1 LGAEVGGD
9 FYDVVATTASGAHLV
24 FLGDVTGKGVE
35 AAALTSLVRHSIRTA
50 ARFNPNPSSILQ
62 LVNEIL
68 VEQPKL
74 APVSLVALLLDG
86 DQVTIATA
94 GHPPPLLRRCDR
106 ATAPVGP
113 GGILLGVAATRAFEQ
128 RTISLHPGDT
138 LLLYTDGVTD
148 TPGGHDRFG
157 QDRLTTTLAEAP
169 EDPGETLAAIDAA
182 LHRFQASTTI
192 DDRALLILRRG

>member
-1 LGAEVGGD
+1 MPT
-9 FYDVVATTASGAHLV
+9 ATAGAHLV
-24 FLGDVTGKGVE
+24 FLGDVTGKGME

-50 ARFNPNPSSILQ
+50 ARFNPNPSAILQ

-68 VEQPKL
+68 VEQPRL

-94 GHPPPLLRRCDR
+94 GHPPPLLRRR
-106 ATAPVGP
+106 AHTTGPVGP
-113 GGILLGVAATRAFEQ
+113 GGILLGVAPTRAFEQ
-128 RTISLHPGDT
+128 QTISLQPRDT

-148 TPGGHDRFG
+148 TPGDADRFG

-169 EDPGETLAAIDAA
+169 EDPAEILAAIDAA
-182 LHRFQASTTI
+182 LDRFQASTTI